1 VLSAIQ
7 ALEGEHKV
15 ILRMVKVLTVMHE
28 RLVSGGDIDDAALTE
43 VVDFF
48 RAFADKGHH
57 AKEEDVLFP
66 TLERNGVRSQGCPIG
81 TLTSE
86 HKQGRALMTV
96 LNDAI
101 KKYASGDSTAKATIS
116 ATLKGAIDLYTDHIW
131 REDYLLLPMTEK
143 VLPTSELEDVTR
155 NFNEVET
162 RFDSDFHSKYEQIV
176 ENLEKSFNINREGG
190 V

>member
-1 VLSAIQ
+1 M
-7 ALEGEHKV
+7 LEEEHKV
-15 ILRMVKVLTVMHE
+15 ILRMVNVLTAMHE
-28 RLVSGGDIDDAALTE
+28 RLESGGDIDTATLSE
-43 VVDFF
+43 IVDFF

-86 HKQGRALMTV
+86 HKQGRALMTA
-96 LNDAI
+96 LNDATE
-101 KKYASGDSTAKATIS
+101 KYANGDLTAKSAIS
-116 ATLKGAIDLYTDHIW
+116 AAIKGAIDLYTDHIW
-131 REDYLLLPMTEK
+131 REDYLLFPMTEK
-143 VLPTSELEDVTR
+143 VLPKPELEGLAT

-162 RFDSDFHSKYEQIV
+162 RFGSDFHNKYERIV
-176 ENLEKSFNINREGG
+176 AKLEKSFELNSKGG

>member
-1 VLSAIQ
+1 M
-7 ALEGEHKV
+7 LEDEHKV
-15 ILRMVKVLTVMHE
+15 ILRMVTVLTAMHK
-28 RLVSGGDIDDAALTE
+28 RLESGGDIDAATLAE

-48 RAFADKGHH
+48 RAFADRGHH

-66 TLERNGVRSQGCPIG
+66 TLERNGVGSQGCPIG

-86 HKQGRALMTV
+86 HKQGRVLMTA

-101 KKYASGDSTAKATIS
+101 EKYANGDSTAKATIS
-116 ATLKGAIDLYTDHIW
+116 ATIKGVMNLYPDHIW
-131 REDYLLLPMTEK
+131 REDYLLFPMTEK
-143 VLPTSELEDVTR
+143 VLPKPELEGVAR

-162 RFDSDFHSKYEQIV
+162 RFGSDFHNKYEEIV
-176 ENLEKSFNINREGG
+176 ARLEKSFEVNSKGG

>member
-1 VLSAIQ
+1 M
-7 ALEGEHKV
+7 LEEEHKV
-15 ILRMVKVLTVMHE
+15 ILRMVKVLNAMHKRFE
-28 RLVSGGDIDDAALTE
+28 SGGSVDTATLTE

-81 TLTSE
+81 TLTGE
-86 HKQGRALMTV
+86 HKQGRALMTA

-101 KKYASGDSTAKATIS
+101 DKYARGDSTAKATIS
-116 ATLKGAIDLYTDHIW
+116 ASIKAAIELYTDHIW
-131 REDYLLLPMTEK
+131 REDYLLFPMTEK
-143 VLPTSELEDVTR
+143 VLPKPALDALTTS
-155 NFNEVET
+155 FNEVET
-162 RFDSDFHSKYEQIV
+162 KFGSDFHNRYEQMV
-176 ENLEKSFNINREGG
+176 EKLEESFEINSKGG

>member
-1 VLSAIQ
+1 MSAIGM
-7 ALEGEHKV
+7 LEEEHKV
-15 ILRMVKVLTVMHE
+15 ILRMVKVLNAMHK
-28 RLVSGGDIDDAALTE
+28 RLESGGSVDTATLTE

-57 AKEEDVLFP
+57 AKEEGVLFP

-86 HKQGRALMTV
+86 HKQGRALMTG

-101 KKYASGDSTAKATIS
+101 EKYASGESTAKATIS
-116 ATLKGAIDLYTDHIW
+116 ATIKGAIDLYPDHIW
-131 REDYLLLPMTEK
+131 REDYLLFPMSEK
-143 VLPTSELEDVTR
+143 VLSKPELEGLTR
-155 NFNEVET
+155 NFKEVET
-162 RFDSDFHSKYEQIV
+162 RFGSDFHNKYEQV
-176 ENLEKSFNINREGG
+176 VARLEKSFDVNSKGG

>member
-1 VLSAIQ
+1 MSAIRM
-7 ALEGEHKV
+7 LEEEHKV
-15 ILRMVKVLTVMHE
+15 ILRMVNVLSAMQE
-28 RLVSGGDIDDAALTE
+28 RLENGGDIDTATLTE

-66 TLERNGVRSQGCPIG
+66 TLERNGVHSQGCPIG

-86 HKQGRALMTV
+86 HKQGRAIMTA

-101 KKYASGDSTAKATIS
+101 EKYANGDATAKTTIS
-116 ATLKGAIDLYTDHIW
+116 AAIKAAIDSYTDHIW
-131 REDYLLLPMTEK
+131 REDYLLFPMTEK
-143 VLPTSELEDVTR
+143 VLPKPELEGLTR

-162 RFDSDFHSKYEQIV
+162 RFGSDFHNKYDQLV
-176 ENLEKSFNINREGG
+176 AKLEKSFDTNSKGG

>member
-1 VLSAIQ
+1 VL
-7 ALEGEHKV
+7 EEEHKV
-15 ILRMVKVLTVMHE
+15 ILRMVKVLTAMHK
-28 RLVSGGDIDDAALTE
+28 RLESGGDVDAEALAE

-57 AKEEDVLFP
+57 AKEEEVLFP

-86 HKQGRALMTV
+86 HKQGRALMTA

-101 KKYASGDSTAKATIS
+101 EKYASGDSTAKATIS
-116 ATLKGAIDLYTDHIW
+116 ATIKGAMDLYPDHIW
-131 REDYLLLPMTEK
+131 REDYLLFPMTGK
-143 VLPTSELEDVTR
+143 VLPKPELEGLTR

-162 RFDSDFHSKYEQIV
+162 RFDSDFHNKYEQIV
-176 ENLEKSFNINREGG
+176 EKLEKSFNLNREGG

>member
-1 VLSAIQ
+1 
-7 ALEGEHKV
+7 
-15 ILRMVKVLTVMHE
+15 LRMLNVLNAMRK
-28 RLVSGGDIDDAALTE
+28 RLESGADIDAVTLTE

-86 HKQGRALMTV
+86 HKQGRALMTA

-101 KKYASGDSTAKATIS
+101 EKYARGDSTAKATIS
-116 ATLKGAIDLYTDHIW
+116 ATIKGAIDLYTDHIW
-131 REDYLLLPMTEK
+131 REDYLLFPMTEK
-143 VLPTSELEDVTR
+143 VLPKSELETLTR
-155 NFNEVET
+155 DFNAVQTKFGSDFNE
-162 RFDSDFHSKYEQIV
+162 KYEHIV
-176 ENLEKSFNINREGG
+176 AKLEKSFDVNRKGG

>member
-1 VLSAIQ
+1 MHKR
-7 ALEGEHKV
+7 LE
-15 ILRMVKVLTVMHE
+15 
-28 RLVSGGDIDDAALTE
+28 SGGNIDAATLAE

-48 RAFADKGHH
+48 RAFADKAHH

-86 HKQGRALMTV
+86 HKQGRALMTA

-101 KKYASGDSTAKATIS
+101 EKYASGDSAAKATIS
-116 ATLKGAIDLYTDHIW
+116 ATIQGATDLYTDHIW
-131 REDYLLLPMTEK
+131 REDYLLFPMTEK
-143 VLPTSELEDVTR
+143 VLPKLEQEGVTR

-162 RFDSDFHSKYEQIV
+162 RFGSDFHNKYKQIV
-176 ENLEKSFNINREGG
+176 EKLEISFNINGKRD

>member
-1 VLSAIQ
+1 M
-7 ALEGEHKV
+7 LEEEHKV
-15 ILRMVKVLTVMHE
+15 ILRMVKILTVMHE
-28 RLVSGGDIDDAALTE
+28 RLVSGGDIDAATLME

-48 RAFADKGHH
+48 RAFADKAHH

-86 HKQGRALMTV
+86 HKQGRALVTV
-96 LNDAI
+96 MNDAI
-101 KKYASGDSTAKATIS
+101 MKYASGDSTAKTTIS
-116 ATLKGAIDLYTDHIW
+116 ATLKAAIDLYTDHIW

-143 VLPTSELEDVTR
+143 VLPKPELEGVLR
-155 NFNEVET
+155 NFNEVEK
-162 RFDSDFHSKYEQIV
+162 RFGSDFHSKYEKIV
-176 ENLEKSFNINREGG
+176 QNLEKSFNINRKGG